1 MDTKYASGAR
11 QESNPPLQALAGVRV
26 GPSLLGHRREKKQKT
41 AVFSC
46 TNAGDQLGSRPCITE
61 GNDHTQGNT
70 PKSGMGGTKER
81 RTLGQQWRG
90 RNIRRV
96 ICRGC

>member
-46 TNAGDQLGSRPCITE
+46 TNAGDQLGSRPKWRPEANET
-61 GNDHTQGNT
+61 
-70 PKSGMGGTKER
+70 
-81 RTLGQQWRG
+81 RG
-90 RNIRRV
+90 R
-96 ICRGC
+96 GQGGAAKES